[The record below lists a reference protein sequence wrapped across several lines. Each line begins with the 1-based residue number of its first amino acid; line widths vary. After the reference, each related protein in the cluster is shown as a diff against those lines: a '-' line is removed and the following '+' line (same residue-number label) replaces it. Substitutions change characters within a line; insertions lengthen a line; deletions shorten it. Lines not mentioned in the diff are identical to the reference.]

1 VKIERPSGTL
11 RLKPPA
17 KGEYPM
23 SNIDYT
29 TLVGYLAEIPDP
41 RSPRG
46 QRYEWRYLLLLI
58 AAAML
63 TGASTPTTISN
74 WVAMHQVTLIAALQ
88 PVRKTVP
95 SMATLRRALCAA
107 PIEALEAALGRYQ
120 AQLAGETGDAGLL
133 VTKQGEM
140 LRGAA
145 LDGKVVRGASAHG
158 EAVHLVSLVCHESGI
173 VLDQMKASHKR
184 HKCRVAAII
193 LARRN
198 LDGVVLTMD
207 ALHTSVK
214 QARQIRQGAGDYL
227 FVVKRNRRTL
237 YNDIADAFTVLPPQG
252 SCEVE
257 FWKYAADTVD
267 YHGHGRTEHFTLES
281 TPALNHY
288 LAFPDV
294 AQVVRRTRQAL
305 DHRTGRTAVSAEFLI
320 TSPDRDRVT
329 LAQLE
334 QVRRWRWTIENV
346 NHYLRDV
353 SFGEDRCQ
361 VRAGNAPQAL
371 AALRNAIAALL
382 HVAGWPFLP
391 NGFRYCQRSPQV
403 PLQLIGG
410 LAT

>member
-1 VKIERPSGTL
+1 
-11 RLKPPA
+11 
-17 KGEYPM
+17 M
-23 SNIDYT
+23 STIDYT
-29 TLVGYLAEIPDP
+29 TLASHLAEIPDP

-46 QRYEWRYLLLLI
+46 RRYEWHYLLILI

-63 TGASTPTTISN
+63 TGASMPTAISH
-74 WVAMHQVTLIAALQ
+74 WVEVNQAALIAALR
-88 PVRKTVP
+88 PVRKSVP
-95 SMATLRRALCAA
+95 SMATLRRVLCRV
-107 PIEALEAALGRYQ
+107 PIEALEQALGAYQ
-120 AQLAGETGDAGLL
+120 AQLARETGDAGML
-133 VTKQGEM
+133 VTEQGET

-158 EAVHLVSLVCHESGI
+158 ESVHLVSLVCHESGI
-173 VLDQMKASHKR
+173 VLDQMKASRKR
-184 HKCRVAAII
+184 HESCVAAII
-193 LARRN
+193 LARHN

-214 QARQIRQGAGDYL
+214 QAKQIRQGGGDYL

-237 YNDIADAFTVLPPQG
+237 YTDIADAFTALPPQG

-257 FWKYAADTVD
+257 CWQYTAGTVD
-267 YHGHGRTEHFTLES
+267 YRGHGRTERYTLES

-305 DHRTGRTAVSAEFLI
+305 DHRTGRTTVSAEFLI
-320 TSPDRDRVT
+320 TSLDRDRVS
-329 LAQLE
+329 LVQIDRL
-334 QVRRWRWTIENV
+334 RRWHWTIENV
-346 NHYLRDV
+346 THYPRDV

-361 VRAGNAPQAL
+361 VRSGNAPQAL
-371 AALRNAIAALL
+371 AAFRNAIASLL

-391 NGFRYCQRSPQV
+391 NGFRYCQRSPQI